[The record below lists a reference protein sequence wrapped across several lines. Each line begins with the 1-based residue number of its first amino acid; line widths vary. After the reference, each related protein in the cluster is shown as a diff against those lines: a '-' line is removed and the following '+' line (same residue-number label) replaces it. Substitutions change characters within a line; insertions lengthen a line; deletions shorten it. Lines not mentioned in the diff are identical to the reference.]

1 MIGQF
6 TVRRLR
12 GRAKDQLVLVL
23 QSHLLE
29 GVDTV
34 IVAPLL
40 SAPQPLS
47 SGLAVA
53 VDVDGKQYQAAL
65 SQLGAVPMQAMGTQ
79 LASAEH
85 LEDEI
90 RRGIDR
96 LFTGF

>member
-12 GRAKDQLVLVL
+12 GRSKDQLVLVL
-23 QSHLLE
+23 QSHLVE

-40 SAPQPLS
+40 IAPQPLS
-47 SGLAVA
+47 AGLAVA
-53 VDVDGKQYQAAL
+53 VDVGGTSYQAAL
-65 SQLGAVPMQAMGTQ
+65 NQLGAVPMHALGAQI
-79 LASAEH
+79 ASAEQ
-85 LEDEI
+85 LEDDI
-90 RRGIDR
+90 RRGLDR